1 MSSKAPRAGRQA
13 GDVGPEAAG
22 ALGKVEP
29 VGDRDA
35 DSLSEM
41 LIQGARQHHPQ
52 VRGRAWEHSLL
63 QLHPQPLGAAWG
75 RNELKY

>member
-52 VRGRAWEHSLL
+52 VRGRAWSTACCNSILSPSGLL
-63 QLHPQPLGAAWG
+63 G
-75 RNELKY
+75 EEMS